1 MTQKPRLGR
10 GLEALLGGEGEE
22 GATAAAGL
30 VVPTTSIQLNP
41 YQPRKHFDE
50 DELNS
55 LAESIKVHGILQPLV
70 VRPIAEGYQLVAGER
85 RLRAAQRAGLVEVP
99 VHVVQLD
106 DQQLIEAALVENI
119 HRTDLNPIEK
129 AQGFADYLQRFGLSD
144 QELAAR
150 LGLGRSTISNLVGL
164 LTLPPEV
171 QEQVRSGQL
180 SVGHAKVIKGM
191 GGDSERQ
198 VALAREVMLR
208 QLSVRELEEYVKE
221 IKANPPAGAATAAD
235 TPTDQE
241 RTETKVV
248 YEKTSHVLAIEK
260 ELQQRLLVRGVTIKL
275 KGKDKGQIVLTFD
288 SNDDFERLVEVL
300 RR

>member
-30 VVPTTSIQLNP
+30 VVPTSSIQLNP

-191 GGDSERQ
+191 GADSERQ

-221 IKANPPAGAATAAD
+221 IKANPPVGSAAAAD
-235 TPTDQE
+235 APTDQE
-241 RTETKVV
+241 RSETKVV